1 MPLLRHE
8 ARRYERSGG
17 LNFGRCIP
25 ADAARLEEVE
35 GDFETLYVV
44 YASSQEAAM
53 QSHYDRQGWGPY
65 WPLTGAGEMPY
76 SEAQLAEQLKDFPDD
91 RELRRLNGLAVEVS

>member
-8 ARRYERSGG
+8 ARRYDRGGG
-17 LNFGRCIP
+17 LHFGRCIP
-25 ADAARLEEVE
+25 DTAARLEEIE
-35 GDFETLYVV
+35 GPCEILYVV

-65 WPLTGAGEMPY
+65 WPLTGAGDSPY
-76 SEAQLAEQLKDFPDD
+76 TDDQLAQQLKDYPDD
-91 RELRRLNGLAVEVS
+91 RELRRLNGLAAEAV